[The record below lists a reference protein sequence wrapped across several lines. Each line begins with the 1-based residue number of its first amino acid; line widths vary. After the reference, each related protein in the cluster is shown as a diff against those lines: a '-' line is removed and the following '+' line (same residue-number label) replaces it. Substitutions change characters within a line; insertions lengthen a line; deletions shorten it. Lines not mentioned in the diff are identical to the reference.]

1 MENLESLSACLVYIL
16 LKVHKKG
23 PDLRKIIEGC
33 VNKDITCE
41 QLLYKGFYG
50 YITGVAV
57 RYLREREL
65 VKELVN
71 DAFLKIFNKIQDF
84 YFVGDDPELTKVFKG
99 WIGKITA
106 NMAIDKFRS
115 HKQLIHV
122 EDVSEE
128 NIIELAV
135 QPADRLSFNDIM
147 ALLDQLPP
155 LQQVIFNMHAIE
167 GFSHEEIAKELNML
181 PNTSRVYLKRAR
193 EKLMVLYQAEENEQ
207 RTRERVV

>member
-1 MENLESLSACLVYIL
+1 VQR
-16 LKVHKKG
+16 K
-23 PDLRKIIEGC
+23 PDLKQIIEGC
-33 VNKDITCE
+33 VNKDITYE

-50 YITGVAV
+50 YIAGVAF
-57 RYLREREL
+57 RYLKEREM

-71 DAFLKIFNKIQDF
+71 DAFLKIFTKIKDF
-84 YFVGDDPELTKVFKG
+84 HFVGEDPELTKVFKG

-115 HKQLIHV
+115 HKQFVNV
-122 EDVSEE
+122 EDVPEE
-128 NIIELAV
+128 NIIELTV

-147 ALLDQLPP
+147 ALLNKLPP

-193 EKLMVLYQAEENEQ
+193 EKLMILYQAGENEQ
-207 RTRERVV
+207 RTRARVV